1 MKIDMGNERTYV
13 RDVDALAAW
22 VLDATQW
29 PEDIEQCERIAQGV
43 GDSEWMIWYWRQH
56 KVLEHTQHLEAYMD
70 VIGPEVPMTAFCGDT
85 SSVQLALTEFA
96 RAAMEADV
104 LEAVG
109 RLEGAMEQPSSGTK
123 SISPEEV
130 LDDQDH
136 DDPDQFGRLTE
147 SALNEDP
154 DLDPMEVV

>member
-43 GDSEWMIWYWRQH
+43 GDSEWMTWYWRQH
-56 KVLEHTQHLEAYMD
+56 KVLEHTQHLEAY
-70 VIGPEVPMTAFCGDT
+70 GDDLRYGDALQFD
-85 SSVQLALTEFA
+85 SVQSALTEFA

-109 RLEGAMEQPSSGTK
+109 RLEGAMDEPTSGTK
-123 SISPEEV
+123 SIFPEEV
-130 LDDQDH
+130 LDDQDR